1 MAFENP
7 IIHKAGR
14 LTAMALT
21 AMLFA
26 AMLAGAW
33 AGHIDP
39 ATWALPSM
47 LCLVFPM
54 LWLLCLGI
62 SLLWLFFQSR
72 KVYAA
77 VCGVCLMLALP
88 TLSEVS
94 PLRFPDDPQPGTKVL
109 RLLTYNVAGF
119 QDIERPESSRNS
131 YSRSLTYIL
140 DSDADIV
147 CLQELFSLEYALYDK
162 RVSAEQTDSLK
173 SRYPYCISTDNGEEV
188 LLSKYPA
195 TLVTHLRDKDL
206 NYFNYQL
213 YHLTVDGHTLHVLN
227 VHLPS
232 YELTKSQKTI
242 ASSLPHN
249 PGEVLN
255 RQEGISLYAKL
266 RTAFETRAMAA
277 RKLRDIVEGISGPL
291 IVCGDFNDVPGSYA
305 WQTIRDAGL
314 EDAYCR
320 TALGPMVT
328 FNAGHMFF
336 HIDQVMYRPDCG
348 LRPYSV
354 SRGDLKSS
362 DHYPVTA
369 LFALDPDRMK

>member
-119 QDIERPESSRNS
+119 QAFEGR
-131 YSRSLTYIL
+131 
-140 DSDADIV
+140 
-147 CLQELFSLEYALYDK
+147 
-162 RVSAEQTDSLK
+162 
-173 SRYPYCISTDNGEEV
+173 EV
-188 LLSKYPA
+188 LLSEYPA

-242 ASSLPHN
+242 ASSLRHN

-255 RQEGISLYAKL
+255 RQEG
-266 RTAFETRAMAA
+266 F
-277 RKLRDIVEGISGPL
+277 
-291 IVCGDFNDVPGSYA
+291 
-305 WQTIRDAGL
+305 
-314 EDAYCR
+314 
-320 TALGPMVT
+320 
-328 FNAGHMFF
+328 
-336 HIDQVMYRPDCG
+336 
-348 LRPYSV
+348 
-354 SRGDLKSS
+354 SR
-362 DHYPVTA
+362 
-369 LFALDPDRMK
+369 